1 MATRKIY
8 KRFGLRRDRSLTDLS
23 NSTEALNNLLDA
35 LVDNEESTFVSQD
48 LNSLRGV
55 FSLGLSSNDY
65 RNIIGSTIVFSDQ
78 NGVTKPVVPKITY
91 KNRLDR
97 FGLFA
102 GEPQISGGNGLTA
115 SYFNKDQVNVDTI
128 GIFTG
133 SPFKTDNFWEQGRF
147 DYSGKIS
154 PESLD
159 VNGGVQWEG
168 YYIPTENGSHV
179 FTIYSSANFTFD
191 FESEGYQSGIGTY
204 LEVSRIG
211 ISSILQASAIGGTN
225 LLTLSNVADTKFI
238 GIGQSVICS
247 GISTGTEVESFDRN
261 SGEITL
267 FNPQG
272 TTVESNLSGVDVDF
286 RSEIGDNTE
295 ISYATQV
302 LSAYKKYHI
311 RLRYYI
317 PKDEDAITKQRYFR
331 IRVDTPSESRDY
343 LRFTELYSLDYDFN
357 SQGDFITFTN
367 DSILY
372 GGGELGSTTDPNS
385 YVKVTSD
392 KKIDITYQPKSTLA
406 EITKGSY
413 SGNVTLGSEI
423 LYLNNTTDLEVGNYV
438 FGDGIP
444 ENTRIANIG
453 INQFVG
459 LTKNAS
465 STASGTYIFIDHRG
479 FVKRCIGSG
488 SSGTF
493 TMSSGNTNDL
503 RSGMV
508 IIGSGVQSYTGITTV
523 GNPSIIQISP
533 SQTISGSTAVYFY
546 QSKGLINDSL
556 NKFCVP
562 SQTKC
567 LTVSQNVGLGTN
579 IIPVE
584 NANNVANNWTVQ
596 GYYFAEDTKIIGN
609 PGTGNEIEISKNTI
623 RNISEGSTFTVTD
636 RSDDRS
642 LCCPPTDTSPPF
654 NATLFGLETVEDS
667 PTLKINTGDLKFDQ
681 LDLSVSQNNITNY
694 VTGEQS
700 SKTIT
705 LKTPTGDFKLLGS

>member
-23 NSTEALNNLLDA
+23 NSTEALNNLLDS
-35 LVDNEESTFVSQD
+35 LVDNEQSTFVSQD
-48 LNSLRGV
+48 LNALRGV
-55 FSLGLSSNDY
+55 FSLGLSSGDY

-78 NGVTKPVVPKITY
+78 NGVTKAVSPKITY

-97 FGLFA
+97 FELFA
-102 GEPQISGGNGLTA
+102 GEPQVSGGNGLTA
-115 SYFNKDQVNVDTI
+115 SYFNKDQVYEDSI
-128 GIFTG
+128 GIFSG
-133 SPFKTDNFWEQGRF
+133 SPFKTDTFWEQGRF
-147 DYSGKIS
+147 NYSGKIS

-168 YYIPTENGSHV
+168 YFIPTENGSHV
-179 FTIYSSANFTFD
+179 FTINSSANFTFD

-211 ISSILQASAIGGTN
+211 ISSILQASASAGTN
-225 LLTLSNVADTKFI
+225 ILTLSNAADTKFI

-261 SGEITL
+261 SGQITL

-272 TTVESNLSGVDVDF
+272 ISVESNLSGVNVDF
-286 RSEIGDNTE
+286 RSEIGNDTR
-295 ISYATQV
+295 ISYSTPV
-302 LSAYKKYHI
+302 LSAYEKYHI

-317 PKDEDAITKQRYFR
+317 PKDEDAITKQRYFY
-331 IRVDTPSESRDY
+331 ITADTPSESREY

-357 SQGDFITFTN
+357 SIGDFISFSG

-372 GGGELGSTTDPNS
+372 GGGEIGSTTNPSS
-385 YVKVTSD
+385 YVRVNSD
-392 KKIDITYQPKSTLA
+392 KKIDITYQPKSSLA
-406 EITKGSY
+406 EITRGSY
-413 SGNVTLGSEI
+413 SGSATSGSEI
-423 LYLNNTTDLEVGNYV
+423 LYVNNTTNLEIGNYV

-444 ENTRIANIG
+444 ENTRITNIG

-459 LTKNAS
+459 LTQNAT
-465 STASGTYIFIDHRG
+465 STISATYTFVDHRG
-479 FVKRCIGSG
+479 FVKRCIGNG

-503 RSGMV
+503 KSGMV
-508 IIGSGVQSYTGITTV
+508 MIGSGVQSYTGITTV

-533 SQTISGSTAVYFY
+533 SQTISSNTTVYFY
-546 QSKGLINDSL
+546 QSRGLINDTL
-556 NKFCVP
+556 NKFCIP

-567 LTVSQNVGLGTN
+567 LTVSQNIGLGTN

-584 NANNVANNWTVQ
+584 NANDVANNWTVQ
-596 GYYFAEDTKIIGN
+596 GYYFAEDTRIVGN
-609 PGTGNEIEISKNTI
+609 PGTGTQIEISKNTI

-636 RSDDRS
+636 RPDDRS

-667 PTLKINTGDLKFDQ
+667 PILKINTGDLKFDE
-681 LDLSVSQNNITNY
+681 LDLIVSQNNIVNY

-700 SKTIT
+700 SKTIK
-705 LKTPTGDFKLLGS
+705 LRTPTGDFKLSGS